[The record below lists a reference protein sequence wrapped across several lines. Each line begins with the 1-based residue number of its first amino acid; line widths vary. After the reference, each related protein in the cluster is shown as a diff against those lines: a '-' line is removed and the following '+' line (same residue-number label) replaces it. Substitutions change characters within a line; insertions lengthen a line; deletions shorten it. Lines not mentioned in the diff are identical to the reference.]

1 MCVCVCGCVRH
12 TLYVI
17 VLVSIVMSF
26 IIILTRVD
34 AMSLHEVG
42 LAFAQ

>member
-1 MCVCVCGCVRH
+1 MCVWVCVRH

-17 VLVSIVMSF
+17 VLVSIFMSF

-34 AMSLHEVG
+34 IMPLHKVG